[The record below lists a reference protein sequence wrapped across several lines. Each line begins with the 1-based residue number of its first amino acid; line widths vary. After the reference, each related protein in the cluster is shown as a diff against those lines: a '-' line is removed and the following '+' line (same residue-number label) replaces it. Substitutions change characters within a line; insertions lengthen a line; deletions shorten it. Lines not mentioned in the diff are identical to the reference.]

1 VGLFHLVYHPTMQHS
16 SLDFGH
22 LVEGVIEQDPLTDL
36 YGIRVPQKD
45 GTVKVFNVQ
54 SELAKLAGQEVRL
67 TLVSF
72 ETLEKV
78 AKMVE
83 EAGTNDAEPS

>member
-1 VGLFHLVYHPTMQHS
+1 MQYS
-16 SLDFGH
+16 NMDFGH
-22 LVEGVIEQDPLTDL
+22 LVEGTIEQDPLTNL

-45 GTVKVFNVQ
+45 GSVTVFDVQ
-54 SELAKLAGQEVRL
+54 DALAKLAGQEVRF

-83 EAGTNDAEPS
+83 EAEQKNAAAQP

>member
-1 VGLFHLVYHPTMQHS
+1 MQHS
-16 SLDFGH
+16 SMDFGH
-22 LVEGVIEQDPLTDL
+22 LVEGVIEQDPLTNL

-45 GTVKVFNVQ
+45 GTVKVFDIQ
-54 SELAKLAGQEVRL
+54 GALAKLVGQEVRL

-72 ETLEKV
+72 ETLERV

-83 EAGTNDAEPS
+83 DAESKNASESS